1 MLSIGQIGV
10 HARSPP
16 SCEPRCSFLILV
28 LPLVVSASAR
38 RLRSAAAK
46 SAVTST
52 LQCGQANGAWSL
64 IECWDQR
71 ARVHVISHALIDEV
85 AFAGGLAAFLIN
97 PVSLAES
104 APRTDTSTVDR

>member
-64 IECWDQR
+64 ISCPGDLYQLVLTFSRVFTEVRMSQN
-71 ARVHVISHALIDEV
+71 ARER
-85 AFAGGLAAFLIN
+85 G
-97 PVSLAES
+97 
-104 APRTDTSTVDR
+104 